1 MVRRMD
7 RWLLAAALGAL
18 LFMAQ
23 ACGGKADAGP
33 QMAAQA
39 LLTAIATGDAQAFE
53 SHTDRQAVRADLRR
67 QLAGVARASG
77 LDVDGGPSDAALDR
91 MIGPNLLHLTA
102 AGAGTPL
109 AAPPSPAQTAL
120 MVKRLD
126 RDHACIHDLSPAQA
140 CVLTLAHQK
149 TDWRLVA
156 MPADDRR
163 IEVPPEPK
171 KD

>member
-7 RWLLAAALGAL
+7 RWLIAAALGAL
-18 LFMAQ
+18 LFLAQ
-23 ACGGKADAGP
+23 GCGRKSDAAP
-33 QMAAQA
+33 QAAAQA
-39 LLTAIATGDAQAFE
+39 LLSAIATGDAQAFE
-53 SHTDRQAVRADLRR
+53 SRTDRDAVRADLRR

-91 MIGPNLLHLTA
+91 MIGPSLLHLTA
-102 AGAGTPL
+102 AGTGAPL
-109 AAPPSPAQTAL
+109 TAPPSPAQTAL

-126 RDHACIHDLSPAQA
+126 RDHVCIHDLSPAQA

-149 TDWRLVA
+149 ADWRLIT

-163 IEVPPEPK
+163 LEVPPEPK